1 MSSED
6 KKKLE
11 NSLARDSFYESRTSN
26 MSEFLEPGEKFT
38 DRLQK
43 LVKDSLKR
51 PGLDIQKITIGSTG
65 NASNIGNLTVDVKSS
80 GALSGT

>member
-11 NSLARDSFYESRTSN
+11 NSLARNSYYQSKTSN

-51 PGLDIQKITIGSTG
+51 PGLDIQKITIGKVKEI
-65 NASNIGNLTVDVKSS
+65 NIKFGPITEEIRIW
-80 GALSGT
+80 